1 MSHIL
6 EEKTNHCNTSNS
18 DVFYYLTFNF
28 TNMKVKVWHK
38 IFKKETKR
46 QKTSDY
52 ETKAVTVVDT
62 GDLHLI
68 WGNFC

>member
-6 EEKTNHCNTSNS
+6 EEKNNHCNTSNS

-38 IFKKETKR
+38 IFKKENKR

>member
-1 MSHIL
+1 
-6 EEKTNHCNTSNS
+6 
-18 DVFYYLTFNF
+18 
-28 TNMKVKVWHK
+28 MKVKVWHK
-38 IFKKETKR
+38 IFKKENKR